1 MHGGSSR
8 EVVRHLR
15 TLYQFGVAGTFS
27 DEQLLERFLARR
39 DEASEGA
46 FAELVQRHGPMV
58 LGVCRRILGDA
69 HEAEDAFQA
78 TFLVLARKAATVV
91 RREKV
96 ASWLYGVAVRT
107 AKEARGR
114 AARRRAREE
123 RVSTPIHVEPP
134 DDAFP
139 DELRDILDEELAR
152 LPARHR
158 GPVVLC
164 ELEGLPRPEAARRLG
179 IPEGT
184 LSSRLARA
192 KARLRDRLARRGVAL
207 PVAALST
214 ILLREARA
222 ATLPLSLLESTVEAA
237 TFVAAGPTATAAIS
251 ASVASLSEGVIKTM
265 FLAKLKGIAL
275 AVGTMTVVVSG
286 AVVLGQSGS
295 GAGTGAG
302 PQSGTNPQP
311 ASSREKT
318 GAAVRSDQDDRTA
331 ALEKKLDRIL
341 EALERLSQV
350 PTPPGGN
357 TAAVPSTRPPVGHGR
372 GVVSA
377 DLDDDGRPEVIAAT
391 ASEELHGAPS
401 PTALPPQPIQDDPAP
416 APGGAA
422 PVLSA
427 VPISTTPA
435 PAQPSSVEP
444 TGACA
449 GASVALPPQ
458 PPVAP
463 GPQGMPTT
471 EAPLSD
477 RIRHLEQQMQ
487 RVQQQLQRLDRQLKA
502 LDARV
507 GGGSVDQNPVPAPL
521 QGAAST

>member
-1 MHGGSSR
+1 MRGGSSR

-39 DEASEGA
+39 DEAAEGA

-207 PVAALST
+207 PAAALSA
-214 ILLREARA
+214 ILFREAQA

-237 TFVAAGPTATAAIS
+237 TLVAAGPTATAAIS

-265 FLAKLKGIAL
+265 FIAKLKGIVL

-295 GAGTGAG
+295 GNYGPRAESGAA
-302 PQSGTNPQP
+302 PQP
-311 ASSREKT
+311 ASE
-318 GAAVRSDQDDRTA
+318 RSTPGTTARADQDDRTA

-341 EALERLSQV
+341 EALERLPQV
-350 PTPPGGN
+350 APPP
-357 TAAVPSTRPPVGHGR
+357 ALEPVPAHSRRRSSVPVGRSGR
-372 GVVSA
+372 GVASA
-377 DLDDDGRPEVIAAT
+377 DLDDDGRPEAIAAT
-391 ASEELHGAPS
+391 DSDELHDAPS
-401 PTALPPQPIQDDPAP
+401 PSALPPQPTQAGPSP
-416 APGGAA
+416 APGAA
-422 PVLSA
+422 RRN
-427 VPISTTPA
+427 
-435 PAQPSSVEP
+435 
-444 TGACA
+444 A
-449 GASVALPPQ
+449 GAFRRTARPAARCVRARPARRADPLRRS
-458 PPVAP
+458 PPVADR
-463 GPQGMPTT
+463 GS
-471 EAPLSD
+471 LSD
-477 RIRHLEQQMQ
+477 RIRNLEVQMHQ
-487 RVQQQLQRLDRQLKA
+487 VQQTLQRLDRQLKA

-507 GGGSVDQNPVPAPL
+507 GGGSVDQNQGPPSPTAPAT
-521 QGAAST
+521 S